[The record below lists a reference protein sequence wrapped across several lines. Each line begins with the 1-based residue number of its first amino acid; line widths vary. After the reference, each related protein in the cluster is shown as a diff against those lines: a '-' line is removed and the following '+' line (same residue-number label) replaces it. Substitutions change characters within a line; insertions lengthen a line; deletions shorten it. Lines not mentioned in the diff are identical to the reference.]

1 MALSFRLAPDFLPEV
16 EYPNK
21 PFGLFFVI
29 GRPSSS
35 VYLMGLEGL
44 HLLVKAPSS
53 VDSML
58 GLGMS
63 REAESELSG
72 LGIRSMFTLHRTLA
86 YLSQR

>member
-29 GRPSSS
+29 GKDFRFQVVSAGGQRAYTFSF
-35 VYLMGLEGL
+35 L
-44 HLLVKAPSS
+44 KAPSS

-58 GLGMS
+58 GLGML
-63 REAESELSG
+63 REVESGSLG
-72 LGIRSMFTLHRTLA
+72 LGTRSAFSFYRNLG
-86 YLSQR
+86 